1 MNRSDIG
8 NLEATMVQALGQGN
22 LGAALQSSLSIL
34 QQFPEHHQAHLT
46 AAKVRHAQGLYGQ
59 AKEHAK
65 RARTSMP
72 SDLETTLVLAM
83 ISASLGESKEAIE
96 LNREVLNQQPGNQQA
111 LVSLASVLER
121 TGKKEQALKVLQQ
134 ADLPKEEPASGM
146 IRAKCHFGAGNL
158 DQAKSALDA
167 CLANPMLDHG
177 MSGARQRRRLL
188 LQRALVND
196 ALQQYDAAMQDAMD
210 AKRPDSERFNPEQF
224 SKDIDNIIECFDVN
238 QYKVDSSTRP
248 STKRHVFIVG
258 MPRSGTTLVE
268 QILDAHPKATGVG
281 EFKSIH
287 VMSTQIQHA
296 IGSWAPWPASAKGM
310 SIDNRHRFAN
320 AYESELDAF
329 GFTGGD
335 IFVNKQLL
343 NMRLLGLI
351 AMLFPKAKVIYTH
364 RSAKDVAV
372 SCMLGNFA
380 GQVHPELQSLEGI
393 SSLLEQHNKLRA
405 HWDQVLPLQTLDVS
419 YEELI
424 EKPDGVT
431 HEILKFC
438 GLEWSDK
445 CAEFYNSDRTVMT
458 LSYDQVR
465 RPMYATSVN
474 RSKQYVSHLEGYVWN
489 ETKPK

>member
-8 NLEATMVQALGQGN
+8 NLEATMVQALAQGN
-22 LGAALQSSLSIL
+22 LGAALQASLTTL
-34 QQFPEHHQAHLT
+34 QQFPENHRAHLT

-59 AKEHAK
+59 AKEHAQ
-65 RARTSMP
+65 RASTSKP
-72 SDLETTLVLAM
+72 SDLETTLLLAM
-83 ISASLGESKEAIE
+83 SSASLGESTEAIA
-96 LNREVLNQQPGNQQA
+96 LIREVLNQQPGNQQA
-111 LVSLASVLER
+111 LISLASIFER
-121 TGKKEQALKVLQQ
+121 TGKREQALEVLQQ

-146 IRAKCHFGAGNL
+146 IRARCHFGAGDL
-158 DQAKSALDA
+158 DQAKNVLDT

-196 ALQQYDAAMQDAMD
+196 AMHQYDTAMQDATD
-210 AKRPDSERFNPEQF
+210 AKRSDSERFHPEQF
-224 SKDIDNIIECFDVN
+224 SKNIDSIIECFDAS
-238 QYKVDSSTRP
+238 QYTVDSSPRP
-248 STKRHVFIVG
+248 SAKEHVFIVG

-287 VMSTQIQHA
+287 VMSDQLQHA
-296 IGSWAPWPASAKGM
+296 IGSWSPWPASAKGM
-310 SIDNRHRFAN
+310 SIENRHRFAN
-320 AYESELDAF
+320 AYESELAAH
-329 GFTGGD
+329 GFTHGD
-335 IFVNKQLL
+335 LFVNKQLL
-343 NMRLLGLI
+343 NMRLLGFI
-351 AMLFPKAKVIYTH
+351 AMLFPNAKVIYTH

-393 SSLLEQHNKLRA
+393 SNLLEQHNKLRA

-424 EKPDGVT
+424 EEPNVVT
-431 HEILKFC
+431 QEILEFC

-465 RPMYATSVN
+465 RPMYKSSIN
-474 RSKQYVSHLEGYVWN
+474 RSDRYASHLEGYVWH